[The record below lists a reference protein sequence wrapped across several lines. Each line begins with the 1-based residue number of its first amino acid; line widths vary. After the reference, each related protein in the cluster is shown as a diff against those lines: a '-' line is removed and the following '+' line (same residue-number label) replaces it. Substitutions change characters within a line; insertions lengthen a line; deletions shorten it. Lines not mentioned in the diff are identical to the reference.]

1 MPHEDIIKQISHYLE
16 RFPNINS
23 EAVIE
28 GLSLIHNYRQVN
40 LLAEMLFAKQG
51 FNRSQLE
58 ILEAVFHH
66 KGTLTPAQL
75 ADEVHLARSTMTG
88 ILDSLELKGY
98 ISRSIFKGD
107 RRMKTIILTDKGIR
121 CCEELLPVR
130 YNDIVKITEI
140 LSSDERHILIKVYN
154 KMTSFL
160 EKALDEGTIASAKT
174 NPSSAA

>member
-1 MPHEDIIKQISHYLE
+1 MPHEDIIKKISHYLE

-28 GLSLIHNYRQVN
+28 GLSFIHNHRQVN
-40 LLAEMLFAKQG
+40 LLAEILFAKPG

-58 ILEAVFHH
+58 TMEAVFHH
-66 KGTLTPAQL
+66 KGILTPAQL

-88 ILDSLELKGY
+88 ILASLELKGY
-98 ISRSIFKGD
+98 IYRSVFKGD

-130 YNDIVKITEI
+130 YTDIAKITEI
-140 LSSDERHILIKVYN
+140 LSSDERHILIKIYD
-154 KMTSFL
+154 KITLFL
-160 EKALDEGTIASAKT
+160 EKALNEGTIASAKI
-174 NPSSAA
+174 NPSSAV

>member
-1 MPHEDIIKQISHYLE
+1 MSHEDIIKKISHYQE

-23 EAVIE
+23 EAMIE
-28 GLSLIHNYRQVN
+28 CLSIIHNHRQVN
-40 LLAEMLFAKQG
+40 LLAEMLFAKPG

-58 ILEAVFHH
+58 TLEAIFHH
-66 KGTLTPAQL
+66 KGIVTPAQL
-75 ADEVHLARSTMTG
+75 ADEVHLARSTITG
-88 ILDSLELKGY
+88 ILASLELKGY

-154 KMTSFL
+154 KITLFL
-160 EKALDEGTIASAKT
+160 ENALNKGTIASAKI
-174 NPSSAA
+174 NRSSAV